1 MTKQDFIE
9 RGRKINFGALHYDLA
24 HTVVICA
31 FALAGWPI
39 SIHLPGAI
47 LWTYLAFL
55 FAGSIGYLWWSKRI
69 DRNTGLLCHTC
80 NRPMVRQ
87 AAKMAI
93 DSNTC
98 PHCKKP
104 AFASEA

>member
-1 MTKQDFIE
+1 MTKDDFIA
-9 RGRKINFGALHYDLA
+9 RGRRINFGALPYDLA

-39 SIHLPGAI
+39 SIYLPDSMVWA
-47 LWTYLAFL
+47 YVAFL
-55 FAGSIGYLWWSKRI
+55 FAGSIGYLWWSKRV
-69 DRNTGLLCHTC
+69 DRSTGLLCHTC

-93 DSNTC
+93 DSNAC

-104 AFASEA
+104 AFAPEA